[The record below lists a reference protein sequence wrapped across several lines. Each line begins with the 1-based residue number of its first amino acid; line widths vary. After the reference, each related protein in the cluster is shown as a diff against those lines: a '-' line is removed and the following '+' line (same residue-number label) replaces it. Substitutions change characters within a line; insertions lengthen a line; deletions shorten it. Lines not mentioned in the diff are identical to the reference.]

1 MAASS
6 RTPGPQPAQRGGV
19 TLTPSPGASFSSRPF
34 APPYPNTLT
43 NSEKIQSKFDLSIA
57 LTLSAWPALTL
68 SVQNSWGGPLS
79 SEKRDWFAGAIS
91 DLFSSQS
98 NDAIIDVEYLEEFLL
113 QVMDDEFEVNV
124 EDDSG
129 AEIASKI
136 LGLRKLT
143 LQGDFGMVDEMLAR
157 WKEMES
163 RGGERVRFQQG
174 QGNNDGEEHEE
185 EDSDRDVEEEEEEDV
200 DMEEAPPLVNAP
212 KEKVVPKVDDEGF
225 TEVVGKKKR

>member
-6 RTPGPQPAQRGGV
+6 RTPGPQPAQGGGV
-19 TLTPSPGASFSSRPF
+19 TLPPSPGASFSPRPF

-91 DLFSSQS
+91 DLFSSPPD
-98 NDAIIDVEYLEEFLL
+98 DATIDVEYLEEFLL
-113 QVMDDEFEVNV
+113 QVMVDEFEVNV

-157 WKEMES
+157 WKERES
-163 RGGERVRFQQG
+163 RGGEKVRFQRG
-174 QGNNDGEEHEE
+174 QENHDDEEDEE
-185 EDSDRDVEEEEEEDV
+185 EDSDSDV

-225 TEVVGKKKR
+225 TEVVGRKKR